1 MYPKLDVQRSKSGPK
16 EGKKMSEYIDRQS
29 LINHLNQSAAEYYSR
44 AVERVIELEPAADV
58 APVRRGQWIEEKN
71 TFPGFNLAN
80 NVCSEC
86 GECAGTWP
94 KRLGPRDK
102 YAFCPWCGA
111 KMEVPNDD

>member
-1 MYPKLDVQRSKSGPK
+1 
-16 EGKKMSEYIDRQS
+16 MSEYIDRQS

-58 APVRRGQWIEEKN
+58 APVRRGHWIEDKN
-71 TFPGFNLAN
+71 SFPGFNLVN
-80 NVCSEC
+80 NLCSEC

-94 KRLGPRDK
+94 KRIGPRDK

>member
-1 MYPKLDVQRSKSGPK
+1 
-16 EGKKMSEYIDRQS
+16 MSEYIDRES

-86 GECAGTWP
+86 GVCTL
-94 KRLGPRDK
+94 RPRSLISP
-102 YAFCPWCGA
+102 FIPSR
-111 KMEVPNDD
+111 KMALCIRKSS